1 VAEPRRTR
9 RLVVAVAAGALVLG
23 VAAPVLPAL
32 SAETTKV
39 ITVSASGVTV
49 TALTAKPTGSSVAFN
64 ATLAVGS
71 TALKVDEVA
80 FAVRA
85 ASNPVDSGAL
95 DPTHRG
101 ASSWAAGSAPTLT
114 ATRVY
119 PEGAYTVNIAY
130 RVGANWMHVKSTT
143 VPFTVGAAPTPA
155 TSTAPGATSPV
166 VTTTPATPATPAPGK
181 LAVASISAAPSG
193 SSVAFSAKLIV
204 GGEAL
209 AVDELAFAVRDAD
222 KPVDSGALDPTHL
235 VGSTLQADSSPSMV
249 GARTYPQGDYTVNVA
264 YRVGSVWTHIA
275 DTVDFT
281 VTGTTAPSTPV
292 ATVIPKAEAITPA
305 PSAPIASAPV
315 IPTPSQSTGAW
326 LSGSSGEDVAN
337 GVQGNWR
344 GAPIQIAGTW
354 ITAEDLGGT
363 IGAGR
368 EYGDWKGSVD
378 LGLPLIS
385 GGQTYGS
392 CATGACDAGWEKQIQ
407 ALKSAWTR
415 IPRDG
420 TLFVR
425 LSWEMNG
432 NWYPHKVTG
441 STAGAFAASWKRFDA
456 IRDRV
461 FPEMKLVFGTSSES
475 SGDNNLDWRQAVPGY
490 SEGASE
496 VKKYVDVISTDFY
509 NEWWSQ
515 TRSETDWNRNL
526 VSVDW
531 RGAPRGLESYRQF
544 AESVGL
550 PFAIS
555 EWSNVA
561 SGTLSGGDQPSFVQG
576 MYDFVK
582 SNAGTGAGKVIYEIQ
597 FNVKMQAG
605 GKFVMGPSSLL
616 PNSSAT
622 YKDLF

>member
-1 VAEPRRTR
+1 VGAPIIPAVGAEPT
-9 RLVVAVAAGALVLG
+9 
-23 VAAPVLPAL
+23 
-32 SAETTKV
+32 SKV
-39 ITVSASGVTV
+39 TAVSASDITV
-49 TALTAKPTGSSVAFN
+49 TGLTAKTTGSSVAFD
-64 ATLAVGS
+64 AQLLVGGS
-71 TALKVDEVA
+71 SLKVDEVA

-85 ASNPVDSGAL
+85 ASNPVDAGTL

-101 ASSWAAGSAPTLT
+101 ATAWAAGSKPTVT

-130 RVGANWMHVKSTT
+130 RVGANWMHVKTTT
-143 VPFTVGAAPTPA
+143 VPFTVGGATAPVTSTTPSAPTTP
-155 TSTAPGATSPV
+155 PV
-166 VTTTPATPATPAPGK
+166 VTTTPPAPATPAPGK

-204 GGEAL
+204 GGQAL
-209 AVDELAFAVRDAD
+209 EVDELAFAVRDAD
-222 KPVDSGALDPTHL
+222 KPVDSGALDPTHID
-235 VGSTLQADSSPSMV
+235 GSTMKANTSPSIV
-249 GARTYPQGDYTVNVA
+249 AARTYPTGDYTVNVA
-264 YRVGSVWTHIA
+264 YRIGDEWTHI
-275 DTVDFT
+275 DESVDFT
-281 VTGTTAPSTPV
+281 VRGAAPVPVTP
-292 ATVIPKAEAITPA
+292 APAPAPVIPKAEAITPA
-305 PSAPIASAPV
+305 PSAPIVAAPV

-326 LSGSSGEDVAN
+326 LSGASGEDVA
-337 GVQGNWR
+337 GGAQGNWR
-344 GAPIQIAGTW
+344 GSPIQIAGTW

-363 IGAGR
+363 IGANR
-368 EYGDWKGSVD
+368 EYGNWKGSVD

-385 GGQTYGS
+385 GGQTYAS
-392 CATGACDAGWEKQIQ
+392 CASGACDAGWEKQIQ
-407 ALKSAWTR
+407 ALKAAWTR

-432 NWYPHKVTG
+432 SWYAHKVTG
-441 STAGAFAASWKRFDA
+441 ATSGAFTSSWKRFDA

-475 SGDNNLDWRQAVPGY
+475 SGANNLDWRQAVPGY
-490 SEGASE
+490 SEGAGE
-496 VKKYVDVISTDFY
+496 VKKYVDVIATDFY

-515 TRSETDWNRNL
+515 TRSAADWNKNL
-526 VSVDW
+526 VAVDGK
-531 RGAPRGLESYRQF
+531 GAPRGLESYRQF
-544 AESVGL
+544 AQSVGL

-561 SGTLSGGDQPSFVQG
+561 SGTSSGGDQPSFVQG

-605 GKFVMGPSSLL
+605 GKFVMGPSTPL
-616 PNSSAT
+616 PSSSAK